1 MWNSLSWSRGL
12 GEKAGVM
19 YSFAEENGTL
29 RGVLVRYRLMLIAK
43 SLLNKLLGVM
53 SR

>member
-1 MWNSLSWSRGL
+1 M

-29 RGVLVRYRLMLIAK
+29 RGVLVRYRLIEE
-43 SLLNKLLGVM
+43 SLLNKLFGVM